1 VIAAS
6 IQEVIPEI
14 IILLRVNYKN
24 MLHTSTL
31 TFLKD
36 LKKNNDKSWFDNHRT
51 RYEDAKQDFENFIN
65 TILEKHSK
73 KDDDLKELTAKKCMF
88 RINRDIRFSK
98 NKSPYKTNF
107 GASMD
112 RGGKKSIFSGY
123 YFHCEPGKSFIG
135 GGLWM
140 PMPPEMKKVRQEI
153 DYCYDE
159 FSQIIHS
166 RKFKSTYSDL
176 YTGEDIKL
184 AKVPQG
190 FEKDNPAAEY
200 LKLKSWLAMKE
211 ITDAELT
218 SKHLVKKTTEA
229 FEVLQ
234 PMIKF
239 LNRALE

>member
-1 VIAAS
+1 
-6 IQEVIPEI
+6 
-14 IILLRVNYKN
+14 
-24 MLHTSTL
+24 MLQPSTL
-31 TFLKD
+31 TFLKG
-36 LKKNNDKSWFDNHRT
+36 LRKNNDKSWFDSHRT
-51 RYEDAKQDFENFIN
+51 QYEEARKDFENFIAAV
-65 TILEKHSK
+65 LEKYST
-73 KDDDLKELTAKKCMF
+73 KDEDLKDLTSKKCMF

-98 NKSPYKTNF
+98 DKSPYKTNF

-159 FSQIIHS
+159 FKQILNS
-166 RKFKSTYSDL
+166 KKFKAVYKEL
-176 YTGEDIKL
+176 YTGEGTKL

-218 SKHLVKKTTEA
+218 SRDLVRKTVDA